1 MDDILKIENEFGE
14 NILNWYQFKNT
25 DEILE
30 IGESRLRKMLS
41 EKCGKVVSINN
52 DLENTEIDG
61 KFDYI
66 IMIGI
71 IKDIAK
77 IFGRPIKLKDLIV
90 FLEKYLKDN
99 GKFLIAV
106 DNKFGLRYF
115 AGNPDNILNSKFK
128 SLIGY
133 SDEKEKIET
142 FTKKTLKQ
150 KLESI
155 GYNTNFYYPLPDY
168 KLPNVIFSEEY
179 LPKYN
184 NIDKYMTYY
193 KENSTPI
200 FSELDV
206 FREILKD
213 NEENFEFFANSFLV
227 EASKIKNPI
236 KYKYISFNNLR
247 KDKYRLITK
256 IADGY
261 VEKQAVNNK
270 SLDHYNQIIKNIE
283 ILKSDNI
290 KVLDSLNDGCLQS
303 KYVDQKYML
312 NNVITEFL
320 EKKEYDCV
328 DKIVNR
334 YIEILSKDSYIEEE
348 YEKTVFN
355 KYNVQIEDAD
365 ILKQLHFKKNGLWDM
380 TFKNCFFVDDDFYFF
395 DQEWNEEVLPVEY
408 ILYRSIV
415 YTISLRRY
423 VNIEDWLVKYKLDK
437 FVNIFKELDDKMQ
450 LEIRD
455 ENIWNF
461 FSQNKYINLDETV
474 QEMKNMEMR
483 SKSQQ
488 EAYNNLKLEYD
499 SFRKKI
505 ESSIPYKFYKKTK
518 KIIKRK

>member
-168 KLPNVIFSEEY
+168 KEMSLWASHHGARRSPRKVRS
-179 LPKYN
+179 PWRHG
-184 NIDKYMTYY
+184 
-193 KENSTPI
+193 
-200 FSELDV
+200 
-206 FREILKD
+206 RE
-213 NEENFEFFANSFLV
+213 A
-227 EASKIKNPI
+227 PC
-236 KYKYISFNNLR
+236 
-247 KDKYRLITK
+247 
-256 IADGY
+256 
-261 VEKQAVNNK
+261 
-270 SLDHYNQIIKNIE
+270 H
-283 ILKSDNI
+283 
-290 KVLDSLNDGCLQS
+290 
-303 KYVDQKYML
+303 
-312 NNVITEFL
+312 
-320 EKKEYDCV
+320 
-328 DKIVNR
+328 
-334 YIEILSKDSYIEEE
+334 
-348 YEKTVFN
+348 
-355 KYNVQIEDAD
+355 
-365 ILKQLHFKKNGLWDM
+365 
-380 TFKNCFFVDDDFYFF
+380 
-395 DQEWNEEVLPVEY
+395 
-408 ILYRSIV
+408 SI
-415 YTISLRRY
+415 
-423 VNIEDWLVKYKLDK
+423 
-437 FVNIFKELDDKMQ
+437 
-450 LEIRD
+450 
-455 ENIWNF
+455 
-461 FSQNKYINLDETV
+461 
-474 QEMKNMEMR
+474 
-483 SKSQQ
+483 
-488 EAYNNLKLEYD
+488 
-499 SFRKKI
+499 
-505 ESSIPYKFYKKTK
+505 
-518 KIIKRK
+518 